1 VSPDRAGGRAVTW
14 LRYRKA
20 LSTMA
25 ALIVALGTGWMV
37 PAEVAQAASSTS
49 ASGAQSSAAGPVATT
64 SGVQTG
70 NDQVT
75 LLGQSSAVGP
85 GQTFHLRLQVDAR
98 DPTHEFL
105 AVQQYSLLADRSY
118 FDEALSGHMT
128 GYAEGPPATYKLTS
142 LTSDPGGGVDIDLP
156 VRTSGSPD
164 GTPELEVA
172 NQSGVYPIQ
181 IGLYSDDNVLQGQ
194 MLTTFLVYAEG
205 TEAETQQPALS
216 VALIVPVHSAP
227 NVSAQGKLQ
236 PLSSAASAQLE
247 NQIDTLGDY
256 PGVSLSLAA
265 TPQTVDALAG
275 GSAVDRSTL
284 AALEQLVQTSHDQV
298 LPSSYVE
305 VPYIGW
311 TNAGLEAEFT
321 QQLAAGAS
329 ALEKDL
335 GTTLSQATWVVNGP
349 LDDATM
355 GALAAQGAKQ
365 LIIPDSELS
374 PLPAA
379 ATVTTYAWPTELVV
393 SGGAQLPVYGADV
406 GLTGDFSNSGGAVL
420 AANQL
425 LAELAMIQ
433 SETPHYTRGVAVMPP
448 SGWSE
453 NSTFLAA
460 LLAGLERNPL
470 LRSVTAS
477 GLFTQVPFSAVPT
490 TAARE
495 IQRSLVIPKA
505 APAASS
511 STPAGAS
518 PSPGVS
524 FSDSSSGSSSL
535 GTSSLGSSS
544 GSSGTANFSS
554 PATASS
560 STTVPASPSALSDQE
575 ALSSAG
581 QLASNAAAIRSAR
594 SEINGFATV
603 FPTDTQVGGMGQD
616 LLIAESSDVT
626 EAERHSLLGAVSDAI
641 GQKLKLITLPLESSI
656 TLTSTKGQIPLTV
669 LASPSLHARVELRLT
684 SERLIFR
691 PFSTAG
697 AACQVP
703 TPTSEVCELT
713 LTAENTTLKVP
724 VETRA
729 SGVFPLT
736 VALWSPDGGY
746 HITQNID
753 TVRSTAVSGVGVIL
767 IIFAGLFLGIW
778 WVRDLRHGRR
788 ARRLVPAPL
797 DEPADEDAAE
807 AGGSTRSG
815 EVPDA
820 TSLDTSEGFD
830 PFVQDFFSTPPP
842 DYEQPRA
849 PRPR

>member
-1 VSPDRAGGRAVTW
+1 
-14 LRYRKA
+14 
-20 LSTMA
+20 MA
-25 ALIVALGTGWMV
+25 ALIVALGTGWML
-37 PAEVAQAASSTS
+37 PAEAAQAASSTS
-49 ASGAQSSAAGPVATT
+49 ASGASSSAAGPVAST

-98 DPTHEFL
+98 DPAHEFL

-128 GYAEGPPATYKLTS
+128 GYAEGPPATYKLTG
-142 LTSDPGGGVDIDLP
+142 LTNDPAGGVDIDLP

-216 VALIVPVHSAP
+216 VALIVPVHTAP
-227 NVSAQGKLQ
+227 GVSAKGNLQ

-247 NQIDTLGDY
+247 SQIDTLGDY

-311 TNAGLEAEFT
+311 TSAGLEAELS
-321 QQLAAGAS
+321 QQLAAGTS

-349 LDDATM
+349 LDDPTL

-379 ATVTTYAWPTELVV
+379 ATVTTYAWPTELVG

-406 GLTGDFSNSGGAVL
+406 GLTADFSNSGGAVL

-495 IQRSLVIPKA
+495 IQRSLVVPKA
-505 APAASS
+505 APTASL

-518 PSPGVS
+518 S
-524 FSDSSSGSSSL
+524 SDSSSGSSS
-535 GTSSLGSSS
+535 GSSSLGSSS
-544 GSSGTANFSS
+544 GSSSGSSGTADSS
-554 PATASS
+554 AASS
-560 STTVPASPSALSDQE
+560 STTVPASPSTLSDQQ
-575 ALSSAG
+575 ALTSARQLSSD
-581 QLASNAAAIRSAR
+581 AAAIRSAR
-594 SEINGFATV
+594 TEINGFATV

-616 LLIAESSDVT
+616 VLIAESSDVT
-626 EAERHSLLGAVSDAI
+626 EAERHSLLGAVSGAI

-724 VETRA
+724 VETPRV
-729 SGVFPLT
+729 GRL
-736 VALWSPDGGY
+736 SPDRGPLEPG
-746 HITQNID
+746 
-753 TVRSTAVSGVGVIL
+753 
-767 IIFAGLFLGIW
+767 W
-778 WVRDLRHGRR
+778 WLPHNPEHRHGAEHGRVWSGCDPDHLRR
-788 ARRLVPAPL
+788 PVLGDLVGA
-797 DEPADEDAAE
+797 
-807 AGGSTRSG
+807 
-815 EVPDA
+815 
-820 TSLDTSEGFD
+820 
-830 PFVQDFFSTPPP
+830 
-842 DYEQPRA
+842 
-849 PRPR
+849 